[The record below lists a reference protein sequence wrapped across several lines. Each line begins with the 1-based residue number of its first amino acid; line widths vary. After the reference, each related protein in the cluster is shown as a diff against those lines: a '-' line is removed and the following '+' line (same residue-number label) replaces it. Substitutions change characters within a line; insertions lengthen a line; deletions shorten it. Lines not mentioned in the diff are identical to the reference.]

1 MVTRATGDSRRGWQ
15 HVDGTHVI
23 DPQGLE
29 TAVRMVVR
37 ERESSQME
45 SWERSSE
52 VLIIPFQESNH
63 LLKGK
68 WRHFICASLDSHE
81 ERCILVQ
88 SIGST

>member
-1 MVTRATGDSRRGWQ
+1 M
-15 HVDGTHVI
+15 I

-37 ERESSQME
+37 ERESSQVE
-45 SWERSSE
+45 SWERSSASSE